1 MTKIENIENVAHRLK
16 GLRDA
21 LDLTVEEFAKSC
33 GIDTET
39 YLKYE
44 SGSTDIPVSFIYTIA
59 QVHGVELPALLF
71 GEEPKMSSYF
81 VTRNGKGYR
90 VERSAAYSYQSLAFG
105 FARKKL
111 NPFMVT
117 VEPNDSKST
126 TYNTHNGQEFNYVV
140 AGKMEIHIGTNTIV
154 LNEGDSIMFNSNIP
168 HGMKAL
174 DGKQVKFLA
183 VII

>member
-1 MTKIENIENVAHRLK
+1 MTKIENIENVARRLK

-21 LDLTVEEFAKSC
+21 LDLTVEEFAESC

-44 SGSTDIPVSFIYTIA
+44 SGNVDIPVSFIYTIA
-59 QVHGVELPALLF
+59 QTHGVELPVLLF

-81 VTRNGKGYR
+81 VTRSGKGHR

-105 FARKKL
+105 FAGKKQ

-117 VEPNDSKST
+117 VEPHDSEEIT
-126 TYNTHNGQEFNYVV
+126 LNTHNGQEFNYVV
-140 AGKMEIHIGTNTIV
+140 EGKMEIHIGKNVII
-154 LNEGDSIMFNSNIP
+154 LNEGDSIMFDSNIP

-174 DGKQVKFLA
+174 DGKTVKFLA